1 MKTNKTKYQD
11 SLENLYSNAHAWWV
25 GEMSGDEDELI
36 EDHKN
41 IQELIDKVDETCMG
55 YKVEDLI
62 IFANLLNYYQ
72 IDAQTLNSSIE
83 SVKLGYKICQDDF
96 KKAMQDNLEK
106 VMKNYE

>member
-1 MKTNKTKYQD
+1 MNKNEYIEALNRLCSEKGGT
-11 SLENLYSNAHAWWV
+11 LYDYDLILKLINK
-25 GEMSGDEDELI
+25 DEI
-36 EDHKN
+36 
-41 IQELIDKVDETCMG
+41 TCDG

-62 IFANLLNYYQ
+62 VFANLLNYYQ

-83 SVKLGYKICQDDF
+83 SIKLGYKICQDDF